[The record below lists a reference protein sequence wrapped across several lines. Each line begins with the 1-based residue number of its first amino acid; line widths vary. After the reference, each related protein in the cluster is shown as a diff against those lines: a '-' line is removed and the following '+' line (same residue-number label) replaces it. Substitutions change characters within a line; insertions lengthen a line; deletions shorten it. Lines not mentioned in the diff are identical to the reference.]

1 MKQILWLMFACH
13 LWPGRSSKNEKLT
26 VLRVSQRT
34 QKVFTELFKLVFA
47 PPEIFSVSSVMQ
59 IVVAAFSNQTILSN
73 LKAVVFS
80 PDRDRIS
87 AIL

>member
-59 IVVAAFSNQTILSN
+59 IVVAAF
-73 LKAVVFS
+73 
-80 PDRDRIS
+80 
-87 AIL
+87 